1 MSACLVKDR
10 ACHVASGF
18 NPCRCHWS
26 VRCNKS
32 SGCSVVRK
40 HIADVVVGAEDRKLQ
55 CRGRTR
61 GFSRPHIFLVLLQL
75 DLVLVRLAPGESDVL
90 GDWAAGFIWVGATVV
105 LAGWEV
111 LRKAALSIQIGG
123 NAVLHSRYWRTAWV
137 TGLLLI
143 AVGVVM
149 LSNRPAP
156 EMV

>member
-1 MSACLVKDR
+1 MEEHEVSRGLTF
-10 ACHVASGF
+10 SWF
-18 NPCRCHWS
+18 SFSLIWFWS
-26 VRCNKS
+26 DWPQANRMF
-32 SGCSVVRK
+32 SVIGLRDA
-40 HIADVVVGAEDRKLQ
+40 IAVWL
-55 CRGRTR
+55 
-61 GFSRPHIFLVLLQL
+61 
-75 DLVLVRLAPGESDVL
+75 
-90 GDWAAGFIWVGATVV
+90 FIWVRATVV

-156 EMV
+156 EMVYKTF